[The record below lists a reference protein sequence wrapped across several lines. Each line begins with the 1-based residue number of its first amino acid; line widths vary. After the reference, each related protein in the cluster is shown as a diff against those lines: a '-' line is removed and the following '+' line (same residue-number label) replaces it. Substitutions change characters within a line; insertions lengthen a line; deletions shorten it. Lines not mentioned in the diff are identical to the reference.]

1 MLLPIVTY
9 GKTVLRK
16 VAKDIDPS
24 YPGLSELIGDMFDT
38 MHKADGVGLAAPQV
52 DKSIR
57 LFVIDA
63 SPLAEDTPEMADFKK
78 IFINARM
85 LKEWGEE
92 WWYSE
97 GCLSVPGLREDVKR
111 PSNITIEYLDENW
124 VKHTEDYDGE
134 KARIIQH
141 EYDHLQGIIFT
152 DKLNPLKKQ
161 LIRGRLTSI
170 EKGKFSAAYKTK
182 SV

>member
-9 GKTVLRK
+9 GKSVLRK
-16 VAKDIDPS
+16 VAKDIEPN
-24 YPGLSELIGDMFDT
+24 YPGLEELIGNMFET
-38 MHKADGVGLAAPQV
+38 MYKADGVGLAAPQV

-57 LFVIDA
+57 LFVIDG
-63 SPLAEDTPEMADFKK
+63 SPMAEDNPEMEGFKK
-78 IFINARM
+78 VFINARI
-85 LKEWGEE
+85 LKEWGDE

-97 GCLSVPGLREDVKR
+97 GCLSLPGLREDVKR
-111 PSNITIEYLDENW
+111 PANITIEYLDENW

-141 EYDHLQGIIFT
+141 EYDHLQGIVFT

-161 LIRGRLTSI
+161 LIRGRLSSI

-182 SV
+182 PV